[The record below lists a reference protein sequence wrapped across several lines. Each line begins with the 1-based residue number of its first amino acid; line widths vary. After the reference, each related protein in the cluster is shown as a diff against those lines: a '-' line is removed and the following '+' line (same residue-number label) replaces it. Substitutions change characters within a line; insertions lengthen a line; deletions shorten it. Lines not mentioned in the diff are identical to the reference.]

1 MVYHGVKFGNSS
13 PTARHLERERPL
25 TTFVEKLT
33 HLPFKCFALP

>member
-1 MVYHGVKFGNSS
+1 MVYHGVKFELL